1 MTVASAI
8 VGPALDAAYAAFG
21 TPALYVPPGGG
32 EPLPCRVITPGQ
44 DRAAPLESARPIGR
58 GDIVKVRAADVAEP
72 ARLGTFGPD
81 LSAPN
86 GITITG
92 TYTIND
98 DPQTLDPERLEWTCR
113 ASFKAT

>member
-21 TPALYVPPGGG
+21 TPALYTPPGGG
-32 EPLPCRVITPGQ
+32 DPLPCLVITPGQ
-44 DRAAPLESARPIGR
+44 DRAAPFEGARPIGR
-58 GDIVKVRAADVAEP
+58 GDLIKVRASDVAEP

-81 LSAPN
+81 AGAAVTLA
-86 GITITG
+86 G

-98 DPQTLDPERLEWTCR
+98 DPQALDPERLEWTCR
-113 ASFKAT
+113 ASF